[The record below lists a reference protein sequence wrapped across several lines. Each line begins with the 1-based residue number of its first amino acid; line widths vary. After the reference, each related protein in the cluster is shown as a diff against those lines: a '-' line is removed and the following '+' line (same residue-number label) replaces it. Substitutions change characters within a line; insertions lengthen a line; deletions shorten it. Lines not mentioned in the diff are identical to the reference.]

1 MDMDD
6 LRIVDAVARSGSMN
20 RAAAALNM
28 VQSNVTARIRLLED
42 ELGVQL
48 FTRHSRGVRPSDAGL
63 RLLAYSQQIGALF
76 REAVEA
82 VKEDGVPKG
91 TLRIGTTE
99 NSIRPK
105 LPLLA
110 VKYAQGYARVELSI
124 VNGTTTSLIDQ
135 VLANRIDGA
144 FVSGPVVHQE
154 LDAIPI
160 GLERLVL
167 VSPLST
173 SSLDELAHVENL
185 RAIVFGKDC
194 SYRQMLEAVLDGMG
208 LRYQTL
214 EFDSLDAL
222 VTCITAGVGVTI
234 LPDALVGSG
243 GPWKDHVAIHTLPP
257 EQAQV
262 EIVFVRRRDRHPSSA
277 LNAFLKMVR

>member
-1 MDMDD
+1 MDIDD
-6 LRIVDAVARSGSMN
+6 LRIVDAVARSGSMS

-48 FTRHSRGVRPSDAGL
+48 FTRHSRGVQASDAGL
-63 RLLAYSQQIGALF
+63 RLLSYSQQIGALF

-91 TLRIGTTE
+91 TLRIGTTV
-99 NSIRPK
+99 NSVRPK
-105 LPLLA
+105 LPMLA
-110 VKYAQGYARVELSI
+110 VTYAKGYPRVELSI
-124 VNGTTTSLIDQ
+124 INGTTTSLIDQ
-135 VLANRIDGA
+135 VLENRIDGA
-144 FVSGPVVHQE
+144 FVSGPVLHHE
-154 LDAIPI
+154 LDVQPI
-160 GLERLVL
+160 GFERLVL
-167 VSPLST
+167 ISPVSMK
-173 SSLDELAHVENL
+173 SLDELSQVENL
-185 RAIVFGKDC
+185 RAIVFAKDC

-234 LPDALVGSG
+234 LPDALVD
-243 GPWKDHVAIHTLPP
+243 GPWKDHVAVHTLPP
-257 EQAQV
+257 DRAQV
-262 EIVFVRRRDRHPSSA
+262 EIVFVRRLDRHPSST